1 MPGSFSVLLMS
12 VIFSKNIT
20 DEITFSLTQREAT
33 VNNLNV
39 AKKKKKNRISFI
51 LLIVSRKE
59 KYGRESF
66 RGNSAV
72 EGGPE
77 NTH

>member
-39 AKKKKKNRISFI
+39 AKKKKKKRISFI

-77 NTH
+77 NTQ

>member
-1 MPGSFSVLLMS
+1 MS

-39 AKKKKKNRISFI
+39 AKKKKKNVFLSSF
-51 LLIVSRKE
+51 
-59 KYGRESF
+59 
-66 RGNSAV
+66 
-72 EGGPE
+72 
-77 NTH
+77 

>member
-20 DEITFSLTQREAT
+20 DEITFSLAQREAT

-39 AKKKKKNRISFI
+39 AKK
-51 LLIVSRKE
+51 RKR
-59 KYGRESF
+59 YF
-66 RGNSAV
+66 FHPFNCV
-72 EGGPE
+72 
-77 NTH
+77 